1 MKNFINA
8 FIVTLFLVFSFSLIG
23 YAEIVVMNDGK
34 EYQGNIHH
42 QDDNVVFIVCKEDI
56 IKLNKSDIKEIKE
69 DEKTKKKSGDSVI
82 DNIDNT
88 DTVEK
93 NNETIVQIG
102 YDFYGNY
109 LHKGHEKETDSLKGI
124 TFGAKYYHYFL
135 DEFGVGLGANLQSS
149 RNLKDIPGKVYFVP
163 AYLSLKLRSVPT
175 EPYKYG
181 YVAGNLGYNFFF
193 PVSDYDTYLN
203 DERGGLF
210 YSVSL
215 GIVYNNLLF
224 ELTGAIHSGSA
235 KIKSTDYKIDIEY
248 KTYTFSVGY
257 VF

>member
-1 MKNFINA
+1 MKKIRKIF
-8 FIVTLFLVFSFSLIG
+8 VLTLLFVGCFYLTG
-23 YAEIVVMNDGK
+23 YAETIIMNDGK
-34 EYQGNIHH
+34 EYQGNIHY

-69 DEKTKKKSGDSVI
+69 DEKNKKKSGDLVI
-82 DNIDNT
+82 NNDT
-88 DTVEK
+88 DIVEK

-102 YDFYGNY
+102 YDFYGEY
-109 LHKGHEKETDSLKGI
+109 LHKGHEKETDFLKGI
-124 TFGAKYYHYFL
+124 TLSAKYYHYFI
-135 DEFGVGLGANLQSS
+135 DELGVGLGVNLQSS
-149 RNLKDIPGKVYFVP
+149 RELQDIPGKVYFVP
-163 AYLSLKLRSVPT
+163 TYISLKVRSIPT

-193 PVSDYDTYLN
+193 PVSEYDTFLN

-210 YSVSL
+210 YSVSV
-215 GIVYNNLLF
+215 GIVYNNILF

-235 KIKSTDYKIDIEY
+235 KFKSTNYNVDIEY